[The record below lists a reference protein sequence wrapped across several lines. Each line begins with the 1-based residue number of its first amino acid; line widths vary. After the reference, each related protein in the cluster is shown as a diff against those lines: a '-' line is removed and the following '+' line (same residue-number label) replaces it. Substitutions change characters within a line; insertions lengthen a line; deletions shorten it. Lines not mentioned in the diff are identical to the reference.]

1 MQGDTEKTFVNQA
14 PAIDTKSGSV
24 HGHVAMTVYS
34 FAGAA
39 LVAASSSAVTPLY
52 RLYQQSMHLTPLMI
66 TLVFAVYAISLLA
79 ALLTVGGLSDYVGRK
94 PVIFVALLINAV
106 AMVLFS
112 YATDVTHLI
121 IARAVQGLCVGIAT
135 TTLGAAIL
143 DSDRKRGPLL
153 NSVTAFIGLMVGVL
167 GAAALVT
174 YGPDPLH
181 LVYEVLFAI
190 TAVMIVLLMVMP
202 ETVSRKPGALASLQP
217 NVRVPPQSRVALLR
231 VAPASI
237 AAWALGGFYL
247 SLMPTVVAVIMGV
260 SAPWIGGVVVAALML
275 SGALAVAALRHLPP
289 RRLLVLG
296 TATLS
301 LGVVVSLIGI
311 WQHSV
316 VALFAGAVIAGIG
329 FGGSFAGTLSA
340 LLPTA
345 EAHERAG
352 LLATFY
358 IISYL
363 AFSLPALAAGVA
375 VPYVGLD
382 GVAYAYGVVVI
393 VLAIASMIAT
403 LRSEA

>member
-1 MQGDTEKTFVNQA
+1 MTTA
-14 PAIDTKSGSV
+14 
-24 HGHVAMTVYS
+24 VAMTRS
-34 FAGAA
+34 CQDIP
-39 LVAASSSAVTPLY
+39 T
-52 RLYQQSMHLTPLMI
+52 
-66 TLVFAVYAISLLA
+66 
-79 ALLTVGGLSDYVGRK
+79 
-94 PVIFVALLINAV
+94 
-106 AMVLFS
+106 
-112 YATDVTHLI
+112 
-121 IARAVQGLCVGIAT
+121 
-135 TTLGAAIL
+135 
-143 DSDRKRGPLL
+143 LL
-153 NSVTAFIGLMVGVL
+153 NTSGR
-167 GAAALVT
+167 
-174 YGPDPLH
+174 
-181 LVYEVLFAI
+181 
-190 TAVMIVLLMVMP
+190 P
-202 ETVSRKPGALASLQP
+202 E
-217 NVRVPPQSRVALLR
+217 
-231 VAPASI
+231 
-237 AAWALGGFYL
+237 
-247 SLMPTVVAVIMGV
+247 
-260 SAPWIGGVVVAALML
+260 
-275 SGALAVAALRHLPP
+275 
-289 RRLLVLG
+289 G